1 MLRFDY
7 MHSDFHPIFL
17 FLGEAEDLLQL
28 AGLLRGFA
36 REPKEIRLETLFTEG
51 SRRVRL
57 ALAPSEDS
65 YGMRE
70 IADGT
75 FKWQLNAWQAERI
88 AGRIDVLT
96 HCENKS
102 GSEILELGSEGEIP
116 VKVSRGEFTD
126 DFLVTAR

>member
-51 SRRVRL
+51 STRVRL
-57 ALAPSEDS
+57 ALAPSEDI

-70 IADGT
+70 VADGT

-96 HCENKS
+96 NSENKS

-126 DFLVTAR
+126 DFLVKAR

>member
-36 REPKEIRLETLFTEG
+36 REPKEIRLEILFTEG
-51 SRRVRL
+51 PKRVRL
-57 ALAPSEDS
+57 ALAPSEDI

-70 IADGT
+70 VAAGT
-75 FKWQLNAWQAERI
+75 FEWQLNAWQAERI
-88 AGRIDVLT
+88 AERIDVLT
-96 HCENKS
+96 KAENKS

-126 DFLVTAR
+126 DFLVKAR

>member
-28 AGLLRGFA
+28 AGQLRGFA

-51 SRRVRL
+51 PKRVRL
-57 ALAPSEDS
+57 ALAPSQDI

-70 IADGT
+70 VAAGT
-75 FKWQLNAWQAERI
+75 FEWQLNAWQAERI
-88 AGRIDVLT
+88 AERIDVLT
-96 HCENKS
+96 NAENKS
-102 GSEILELGSEGEIP
+102 GSEIFELGSEGEIP
-116 VKVSRGEFTD
+116 VKMSRGEFTD
-126 DFLVTAR
+126 DFLVEAR

>member
-28 AGLLRGFA
+28 ARLLRGFA
-36 REPKEIRLETLFTEG
+36 RDPKEIPCETPFAE
-51 SRRVRL
+51 SPKRVRL
-57 ALAPSEDS
+57 ALAPSEDI

-70 IADGT
+70 VADGA

-88 AGRIDVLT
+88 AERIDALAKP
-96 HCENKS
+96 ENKS
-102 GSEILELGSEGEIP
+102 GSEIIELGSEGEVP

-126 DFLVTAR
+126 DFLIKVR